1 MRDNVRLLTNMLN
14 PGALGKS
21 PHGIG
26 PRGSFH
32 GLHAALRIGT
42 SLALALLVSA
52 QAVTAQSLRMPT
64 TLRYGSGLLD
74 IPVASV
80 LAHGALSFS
89 YSGFKLSTDQTILLD
104 RMGREA
110 GTKEG
115 FDKWLSD
122 GALAIGLFNR
132 VELGASIQH
141 FDGEENGG
149 NMLGGFARVSLLPA
163 SMQRFALAAG
173 ARYVTSP
180 DYGAGFPEVQPGRL
194 GHPDYRVLTMPA
206 GGDEFSGNLSPY
218 VVATATPVSSGS
230 VDMTL
235 TAGWGMGLF
244 SAGADLD
251 FYSAAGSGGLFGGAG
266 LHFAM
271 GGGRL
276 MHLMAEYNGFEVN
289 AGLQMDLGNF
299 MVGAFSH
306 GLNADGHST
315 YRSRKFGLQAA
326 ISFPN
331 KQETVMSGDTTVAAD
346 TSVVRHTVV
355 TADTSVTDVPF
366 PDSDRATLE
375 EMILFAFD
383 RSEITEEAAAALQ
396 TKVSILRADRSIT
409 LNIDGHAD
417 ERGDDGYNVRLGQ
430 RRADAVLEVLTGA
443 GLSAGRFTVAS
454 RGEEMPL
461 DPRPTPIR
469 SRSRNR
475 RVDFSVTGYA
485 ERADTSITTIRTT
498 IATTTITHTH
508 TFTETET
515 VLTTR
520 LLGATDT
527 VSSETRTVGTRTDTV
542 SVTTD
547 TVDVQRGDAGPGA
560 GAFGLEAG
568 SDVKVEAGQPR
579 RARGPL
585 HRTRNWFR
593 NAMR

>member
-1 MRDNVRLLTNMLN
+1 MRDNVRPLRKTLN
-14 PGALGKS
+14 L
-21 PHGIG
+21 
-26 PRGSFH
+26 
-32 GLHAALRIGT
+32 AALRTGT
-42 SLALALLVSA
+42 SLALALVVSA
-52 QAVTAQSLRMPT
+52 QAATAQNLRMPS

-80 LAHGALSFS
+80 LAHGALTLS
-89 YSGFKLSTDQTILLD
+89 YSGFKLSTDRTILLD

-132 VELGASIQH
+132 VEIGASIQH
-141 FDGEENGG
+141 FDDEDNGG

-180 DYGAGFPEVQPGRL
+180 GYGSGFPDIQPGRL
-194 GHPDYRVLTMPA
+194 GHPDYRVLASPA
-206 GGDEFSGNLSPY
+206 AGDDFSGNLSPY
-218 VVATATPVSSGS
+218 VVATADAFSSES

-244 SAGADLD
+244 SAGGDLD
-251 FYSAAGSGGLFGGAG
+251 FYASGGGSGLFGGAG

-289 AGLQMDLGNF
+289 AGLQVDLGNV

-331 KQETVMSGDTTVAAD
+331 RQETVITADTTMTTD
-346 TSVVRHTVV
+346 TSVVRNTVT
-355 TADTSVTDVPF
+355 TADTTTTEIPF

-383 RSEITEEAAAALQ
+383 RSEITEEAAATLQ
-396 TKVSILRADRSIT
+396 AKANILRADPSIT

-417 ERGDDGYNVRLGQ
+417 ERGDEGYNMRLGQ
-430 RRADAVLEVLTGA
+430 RRADAVLEFFTNA
-443 GLSAGRFTVAS
+443 GLRGGRFTVAS
-454 RGEEMPL
+454 RGEDEPL
-461 DPRPTPIR
+461 DPVPTPIR
-469 SRSRNR
+469 SQSRNR
-475 RVDFSVTGYA
+475 RVDFTVTGHD
-485 ERADTSITTIRTT
+485 ERSETTITPIRTT
-498 IATTTITHTH
+498 TATTTITRTY

-520 LLGATDT
+520 LIGATET
-527 VSSETRTVGTRTDTV
+527 VSEETRTVGTRTDTV
-542 SVTTD
+542 SVTTE
-547 TVDVQRGDAGPGA
+547 TVGVQRGDDGAQA
-560 GAFGLEAG
+560 GAFGLKAP
-568 SDVKVEAGQPR
+568 DTVESGIGQR
-579 RARGPL
+579 SRMRGPL

>member
-1 MRDNVRLLTNMLN
+1 MRHDPRLTRDLLT
-14 PGALGKS
+14 
-21 PHGIG
+21 
-26 PRGSFH
+26 PRSVG
-32 GLHAALRIGT
+32 IGT

-52 QAVTAQSLRMPT
+52 QAVTAQNLRMPS

-80 LAHGALSFS
+80 LSQGALTLS

-104 RMGREA
+104 RMGRAA

-141 FDGEENGG
+141 FDDEDNGG
-149 NMLGGFARVSLLPA
+149 NMFGGFARVSLLPA

-180 DYGAGFPEVQPGRL
+180 TYGSGFPDIQPGRL
-194 GHPDYRVLTMPA
+194 GHPDYRVLASPA
-206 GGDEFSGNLSPY
+206 SGDDFSGNLSPY
-218 VVATATPVSSGS
+218 VVATANAVSSGS

-244 SAGADLD
+244 SAGSDLD
-251 FYSAAGSGGLFGGAG
+251 FYSSGGAGGLFGGAG

-289 AGLQMDLGNF
+289 AGLQMDLGNVR
-299 MVGAFSH
+299 VGAFSH

-326 ISFPN
+326 LSFPN
-331 KQETVMSGDTTVAAD
+331 KQETVITADTSMTAD
-346 TSVVRHTVV
+346 TSVVRNTVT
-355 TADTSVTDVPF
+355 TADTTTTDVPF

-375 EMILFAFD
+375 EMVLFTFD
-383 RSEITEEAAAALQ
+383 RSEISEEAATALQ
-396 TKVSILRADRSIT
+396 AKADILRADPSIT
-409 LNIDGHAD
+409 LDIDGHAD
-417 ERGDDGYNVRLGQ
+417 ERGDESYNVRLGQ
-430 RRADAVLEVLTGA
+430 RRAEAVLEFFTNA
-443 GLSAGRFTVAS
+443 GLSANRFMVAS
-454 RGEEMPL
+454 RGEDEPL
-461 DPRPTPIR
+461 DPRPTPVR
-469 SRSRNR
+469 SQSRNR

-485 ERADTSITTIRTT
+485 ERSETTITPIRTT
-498 IATTTITHTH
+498 IATTTITRTY

-520 LLGATDT
+520 LIGATET
-527 VSSETRTVGTRTDTV
+527 VSEETRTVGTRTDTV

-547 TVDVQRGDAGPGA
+547 TVDVQRGGVDAQA
-560 GAFGLEAG
+560 GTFGLKAA
-568 SDVKVEAGQPR
+568 DTVELQIGQR
-579 RARGPL
+579 SKIRGPL
-585 HRTRNWFR
+585 HRTRSWFR

>member
-1 MRDNVRLLTNMLN
+1 MRDNVRLLRNALN
-14 PGALGKS
+14 L
-21 PHGIG
+21 
-26 PRGSFH
+26 
-32 GLHAALRIGT
+32 AALRTGT
-42 SLALALLVSA
+42 ALALGLVVSA
-52 QAVTAQSLRMPT
+52 QAVTAQNLRMPS

-80 LAHGALSFS
+80 LAHGALTLS
-89 YSGFKLSTDQTILLD
+89 YSGFKLSTDRTILLD

-141 FDGEENGG
+141 FDDEEHGG

-163 SMQRFALAAG
+163 SMERFALAAG

-180 DYGAGFPEVQPGRL
+180 SYGSGFPEIQPGRL
-194 GHPDYRVLTMPA
+194 GHPDYRVLTSPA
-206 GGDEFSGNLSPY
+206 GGDDFSGNLSPY
-218 VVATATPVSSGS
+218 VVATANAVSSGS

-244 SAGADLD
+244 SAGSDLD
-251 FYSAAGSGGLFGGAG
+251 FYSSGGGSGLFGGAG

-289 AGLQMDLGNF
+289 AGLQVDLGNV

-331 KQETVMSGDTTVAAD
+331 KQETVITADTSMTMD
-346 TSVVRHTVV
+346 TSVVRNTVT
-355 TADTSVTDVPF
+355 TADTTTTDIPF
-366 PDSDRATLE
+366 PASDRATLE

-396 TKVSILRADRSIT
+396 AKASILRADPSIT

-417 ERGDDGYNVRLGQ
+417 ERGDEGYNMRLGQ
-430 RRADAVLEVLTGA
+430 RRADAVMEFFTNA
-443 GLSAGRFTVAS
+443 GLRAGRFTVAS
-454 RGEEMPL
+454 RGEDEPL

-469 SRSRNR
+469 SQSRNR
-475 RVDFSVTGYA
+475 RVDFSVTGYD
-485 ERADTSITTIRTT
+485 ERSETTITPIRTT
-498 IATTTITHTH
+498 TATTTITRTY

-520 LLGATDT
+520 LIGATET
-527 VSSETRTVGTRTDTV
+527 VSEETRTVGTRTDTV
-542 SVTTD
+542 SVTTE
-547 TVDVQRGDAGPGA
+547 TVGVQRGDDGAQAGT
-560 GAFGLEAG
+560 FGLKAL
-568 SDVKVEAGQPR
+568 DTVELQAGQR
-579 RARGPL
+579 GKVRGPL
-585 HRTRNWFR
+585 HRTRSWFR
-593 NAMR
+593 NVMR

>member
-1 MRDNVRLLTNMLN
+1 MRDHVRLPRNMLN
-14 PGALGKS
+14 L
-21 PHGIG
+21 
-26 PRGSFH
+26 
-32 GLHAALRIGT
+32 AALRIGT
-42 SLALALLVSA
+42 CLALGVLVSA
-52 QAVTAQSLRMPT
+52 QGVTAQSLRMPS

-80 LAHGALSFS
+80 LAHGALTLS

-141 FDGEENGG
+141 FDDEDHGG
-149 NMLGGFARVSLLPA
+149 NMLGGFARISLLPA

-180 DYGAGFPEVQPGRL
+180 SYGSGFPEIQPGRL
-194 GHPDYRVLTMPA
+194 GHPDYRVLRNPA
-206 GGDEFSGNLSPY
+206 GDGEFSGNLSPY
-218 VVATATPVSSGS
+218 VVATANAVSSGS

-244 SAGADLD
+244 SAGSDLN
-251 FYSAAGSGGLFGGAG
+251 FYSSGGAGGLFGGAG

-276 MHLMAEYNGFEVN
+276 MHLIAEYNGFEVN
-289 AGLQMDLGNF
+289 AGLQVDLGNVR
-299 MVGAFSH
+299 VGAFSH
-306 GLNADGHST
+306 GLTADGHST
-315 YRSRKFGLQAA
+315 YRSRKFGVQAA
-326 ISFPN
+326 LAFPN
-331 KQETVMSGDTTVAAD
+331 RQETVITADTSMTAD
-346 TSVVRHTVV
+346 TSVVRNTVT
-355 TADTSVTDVPF
+355 TADTTTTDVPF

-375 EMILFAFD
+375 DMILFAFD
-383 RSEITEEAAAALQ
+383 RSEISEEAAAVLQ
-396 TKVSILRADRSIT
+396 AKADILRADPTIT
-409 LNIDGHAD
+409 LDIDGHAD
-417 ERGDDGYNVRLGQ
+417 ERGDEGYNVRLGQ
-430 RRADAVLEVLTGA
+430 RRADAVLEFFTNA
-443 GLSAGRFTVAS
+443 GLGAGRFTVAS
-454 RGEEMPL
+454 RGEDEPL
-461 DPRPTPIR
+461 DPRPTPVR
-469 SRSRNR
+469 TQSRNR

-485 ERADTSITTIRTT
+485 DRSETTITPIRTT
-498 IATTTITHTH
+498 IATTTITRTY

-520 LLGATDT
+520 LIGATET
-527 VSSETRTVGTRTDTV
+527 VSEETRTVGTRTDTV

-547 TVDVQRGDAGPGA
+547 TVG
-560 GAFGLEAG
+560 
-568 SDVKVEAGQPR
+568 VERGQPR
-579 RARGPL
+579 TRDGTFGLRGADAVRSLSGQRSTFRGPL
-585 HRTRNWFR
+585 HRTRSWFR

>member
-1 MRDNVRLLTNMLN
+1 MRDNPRLTREFLT
-14 PGALGKS
+14 PRS
-21 PHGIG
+21 VGIG
-26 PRGSFH
+26 TF
-32 GLHAALRIGT
+32 
-42 SLALALLVSA
+42 LALALLASA
-52 QAVTAQSLRMPT
+52 QAVTAQTLRMPS

-80 LAHGALSFS
+80 LAHGALTLS

-104 RMGREA
+104 REGREA
-110 GTKEG
+110 GHKEG

-122 GALAIGLFNR
+122 GALAIGMFNR

-141 FDGEENGG
+141 FDDEEKGG
-149 NMLGGFARVSLLPA
+149 NMFGGFARVSLLPA

-180 DYGAGFPEVQPGRL
+180 GYGAGFRDVQPGRL
-194 GHPDYRVLTMPA
+194 GHPDYRVLQSPA

-230 VDMTL
+230 TNMTL

-244 SAGADLD
+244 SAGSDLD
-251 FYSAAGSGGLFGGAG
+251 FYSSGSAGGLFGGAG

-289 AGLQMDLGNF
+289 AGLQVDLGNV

-331 KQETVMSGDTTVAAD
+331 KQETVITADTSMTAD
-346 TSVVRHTVV
+346 TSVVRHTVT
-355 TADTSVTDVPF
+355 TADTTTTDVPF
-366 PDSDRATLE
+366 PASDRATLE
-375 EMILFAFD
+375 EMVLFAFD
-383 RSEITEEAAAALQ
+383 QSNIAEDAAAVLQ
-396 TKVSILRADRSIT
+396 AKVGILRADPSIR

-417 ERGDDGYNVRLGQ
+417 ERGDESYNVRLGQ
-430 RRADAVLEVLTGA
+430 RRADAVLEFFTGA
-443 GLSAGRFTVAS
+443 GLGAGRFTVAS
-454 RGEEMPL
+454 RGEEVPL
-461 DPRPTPIR
+461 DPPPTPIR
-469 SRSRNR
+469 SPSRNR

-485 ERADTSITTIRTT
+485 ERTETTITPIRTT
-498 IATTTITHTH
+498 IATTTITRTY

-515 VLTTR
+515 VLSTR
-520 LLGATDT
+520 LIGATQT
-527 VSSETRTVGTRTDTV
+527 VSEETRTVGTRTDTV

-547 TVDVQRGDAGPGA
+547 TVGVERGDPATRAEAPGLRTAGVFTQQIRHRGRI
-560 GAFGLEAG
+560 G
-568 SDVKVEAGQPR
+568 
-579 RARGPL
+579 GPL
-585 HRTRNWFR
+585 FRIRNRIWTG
-593 NAMR
+593 MR